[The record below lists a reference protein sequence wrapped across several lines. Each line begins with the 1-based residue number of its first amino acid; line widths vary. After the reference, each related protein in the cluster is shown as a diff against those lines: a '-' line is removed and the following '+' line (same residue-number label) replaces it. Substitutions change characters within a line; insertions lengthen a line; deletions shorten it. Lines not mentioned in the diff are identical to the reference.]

1 MYGSAYFS
9 QLVRLRMDAAA
20 FREAATASHVKRTI
34 RRRVDTEGRQNP
46 RHRRRSSPLDLLRVD
61 RLDSKFHSQIHAE
74 MERQRFNESR
84 HIDANK
90 KDAFPDT
97 ENASASKWKLQR
109 DIDFVPLERKRISP

>member
-1 MYGSAYFS
+1 MFKPGSS
-9 QLVRLRMDAAA
+9 GKLSA
-20 FREAATASHVKRTI
+20 F
-34 RRRVDTEGRQNP
+34 
-46 RHRRRSSPLDLLRVD
+46 DLLRVD
-61 RLDSKFHSQIHAE
+61 RVDSKFHSQIHAE
-74 MERQRFNESR
+74 MERRRLNESR